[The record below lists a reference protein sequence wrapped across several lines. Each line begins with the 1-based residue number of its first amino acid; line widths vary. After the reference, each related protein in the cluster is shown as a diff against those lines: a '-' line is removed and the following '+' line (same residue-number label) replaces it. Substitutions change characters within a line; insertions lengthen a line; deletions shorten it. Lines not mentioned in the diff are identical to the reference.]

1 MKPKVEP
8 QTYPQYYN
16 VDDVPVVLEE
26 DGDYVVGK
34 VANGRPYPIGK
45 AMVDGYQITK
55 EEYTRLAKQLYDI
68 NIP

>member
-1 MKPKVEP
+1 MSAKPDP
-8 QTYPQYYN
+8 HTYPQYYN
-16 VDDVPVVLEE
+16 IDDVPVVLEE

-45 AMVDGYQITK
+45 AIVDGYQITK
-55 EEYTRLAKQLYDI
+55 EEYARLAKQLYDI